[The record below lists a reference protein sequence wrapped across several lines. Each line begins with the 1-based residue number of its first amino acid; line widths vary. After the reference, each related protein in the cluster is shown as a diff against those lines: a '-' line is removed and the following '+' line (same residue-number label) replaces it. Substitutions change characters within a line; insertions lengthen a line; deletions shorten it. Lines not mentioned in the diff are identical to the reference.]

1 MFKIWL
7 TRHSHCCLPRA
18 DGGWRDK
25 AITLQTFCLNTKA
38 TQPPYL
44 SLDPGPFIYM
54 NKIAAKDV
62 ANSAQ
67 SVFNFI
73 WYGIGPLLA
82 VLMNSLL
89 ANFFTEGK
97 RFVLAEFQPF
107 WYSLGTISLVGLIV
121 FLIWFREQKET
132 AEP

>member
-1 MFKIWL
+1 MLFAFFLFGTLGIPMWL
-7 TRHSHCCLPRA
+7 VIAGLGIHGLCYAFFTSTC
-18 DGGWRDK
+18 
-25 AITLQTFCLNTKA
+25 
-38 TQPPYL
+38 
-44 SLDPGPFIYM
+44 FIYM

-82 VLMNSLL
+82 VLLNGLL
-89 ANFFTEGK
+89 ATLFAEGK

-107 WYSLGTISLVGLIV
+107 WYSLGAISLVGLIV

-132 AEP
+132 VAA